1 MKIDAAND
9 GPCPPA
15 EILRA
20 IRHSVAAVACG
31 RAWTMTG
38 DTRWAR
44 DEAQHRLASK
54 REVHQ
59 AAALSEAPASSL

>member
-31 RAWTMTG
+31 RAWDVTC
-38 DTRWAR
+38 DARWAR
-44 DEAQHRLASK
+44 AAFDHHGAS
-54 REVHQ
+54 RRNLHQ
-59 AAALSEAPASSL
+59 AAAISLSG